1 MKSASKSGKN
11 LEKDTIIE
19 IKSQVEYYLSDENL
33 KHDSFFHEKISSNTN
48 GYLDLDLILK
58 CNKIKK
64 KGWTKEDLKKGIE
77 LSDILELD
85 ETGEKVRRK
94 GNLELPEL
102 VLLSKKRKKGKNDE
116 KEEKEEK
123 KEPVI
128 LKLKSKEKTESS
140 WKLIFD
146 EFKKVNPELDVVYGR
161 FKDTE
166 GHIGIIL
173 KNEEKFEN
181 LKIVDKFKV
190 EKIEFS
196 VEKCEGEDLINFWKD
211 HGSHYEYCTKQK
223 EKRNLSREMREK
235 KKKKY
240 LNKSVKLGRKEYT
253 NTDIIKSDT
262 KNILNKYKD
271 KEELKDEDKDFIL
284 DLLKYHH
291 NYEEKVKDMDHIIVD
306 SNPNYKYSRC
316 FYIVDKY
323 NNKKDFSSKKC
334 IENIVE
340 KLNE

>member
-1 MKSASKSGKN
+1 MKSASKSEKN

-316 FYIVDKY
+316 FYIVDKH